1 MSFRSPREAIVRVG
15 ECIAER
21 LSERLA
27 HRIAERVAP
36 VSHLTLTLGK
46 NMRLTIKG
54 RFRRRESLVLIAAKD
69 EPAKPRRS

>member
-1 MSFRSPREAIVRVG
+1 MRVG